1 LGGVIWAGAFLL
13 LGHIFRTQLED
24 VAVYA
29 GRLGGWLIVVLGGAL
44 ALWIGWKY
52 FQRWRFIKSLRVAR
66 IQPEELK
73 DRLLD
78 VVILDLRT
86 AEEVASDGA
95 RIPGALWFDRKE
107 LDERHLEIPR
117 DRDVILYCT

>member
-1 LGGVIWAGAFLL
+1 
-13 LGHIFRTQLED
+13 
-24 VAVYA
+24 
-29 GRLGGWLIVVLGGAL
+29 VVLIGAA

-52 FQRWRFIKSLRVAR
+52 YQRRKFMKSLRVAR

-73 DRLLD
+73 LQLSD

-86 AEEVASDGA
+86 AEEYAAEGA
-95 RIPGALWFDRKE
+95 KIPGAIWIDRKE
-107 LDERHLEIPR
+107 IEVRHEEIPR